1 MTLLYL
7 VRHGETDWNRARRI
21 QGATDIPLNDLGRA
35 QAAEAGDLLARRS
48 FDRVV
53 SSPLSRAAETGS
65 IIAARLG
72 LPAPELVPAV
82 AERRYGDAE
91 GLTGSE
97 VERRFPA
104 GTPVPGREGRRE
116 LLARVLPALVEI
128 ARSAGDVDD
137 GGAAGRVV
145 VATHGAVI
153 RAVVTHVAGDD
164 VLHLGT
170 PIRNGSVHSFEL
182 LDGALVLREFDDPI
196 EVESERAGTSSLGWQ
211 NALERPAAD

>member
-1 MTLLYL
+1 MSLLYL

-21 QGATDIPLNDLGRA
+21 QGATDIPLNDLGRR
-35 QAAEAGDLLARRS
+35 QAAEAGDLLARRPV
-48 FDRVV
+48 DRVV
-53 SSPLSRAAETGS
+53 ASPLSRAAETGS

-72 LPAPELVPAV
+72 LPAPELVAAV

-91 GLTGSE
+91 GLTGTE

-116 LLARVLPALVEI
+116 LLARVLPALAEI
-128 ARSAGDVDD
+128 GRSVDD
-137 GGAAGRVV
+137 GLVV

-164 VLHLGT
+164 ALHLGV
-170 PIRNGSVHSFEL
+170 PIRNGSIHSFEVR
-182 LDGALVLREFDDPI
+182 DDALVLQEFDDPI
-196 EVESERAGTSSLGWQ
+196 EVESERAGAPEFEYQ
-211 NALERPAAD
+211 NALERPSTDR

>member
-21 QGATDIPLNDLGRA
+21 QGATDIPLNDLGRS

-53 SSPLSRAAETGS
+53 ASPLSRAAETGS

-72 LPAPELVPAV
+72 LPAPQLVPAV

-91 GLTGSE
+91 GLTGTE
-97 VERRFPA
+97 VEQRFPT

-116 LLARVLPALVEI
+116 LLARVLPALVDI
-128 ARSAGDVDD
+128 ARSTGDGAGD
-137 GGAAGRVV
+137 GTGEGRVV

-170 PIRNGSVHSFEL
+170 PIRNGSIHSFEL
-182 LDGALVLREFDDPI
+182 RDGGLVLREFDDPI
-196 EVESERAGTSSLGWQ
+196 EDESERAGTFAFDWQ
-211 NALERPAAD
+211 NALEK

>member
-1 MTLLYL
+1 MSLLYL

-21 QGATDIPLNDLGRA
+21 QGATDIPLNDLGRR
-35 QAAEAGDLLARRS
+35 QAAEAGDLLARRRV
-48 FDRVV
+48 DRVV
-53 SSPLSRAAETGS
+53 ASPLSRAAETGS

-72 LPAPELVPAV
+72 LPAPELVAAV

-91 GLTGSE
+91 GLTGTE

-128 ARSAGDVDD
+128 GRSVDD
-137 GGAAGRVV
+137 GLVV

-164 VLHLGT
+164 ALHLGV
-170 PIRNGSVHSFEL
+170 PIRNGSIHSFEVR
-182 LDGALVLREFDDPI
+182 DDALVLQEFDDPI
-196 EVESERAGTSSLGWQ
+196 EVESERAGAPEFEYQ
-211 NALERPAAD
+211 NALERPSTEH

>member
-7 VRHGETDWNRARRI
+7 VRHGETDWNRALRI

-53 SSPLSRAAETGS
+53 ASPLSRAAETGS
-65 IIAARLG
+65 IIAGRLG
-72 LPAPELVPAV
+72 LPAPELVAAV

-116 LLARVLPALVEI
+116 LLARVLPSLVEI
-128 ARSAGDVDD
+128 ARSAGGGD
-137 GGAAGRVV
+137 GTGRVV

-170 PIRNGSVHSFEL
+170 PIRNGSIHSFEL
-182 LDGALVLREFDDPI
+182 HEDGLVLREFDDPI
-196 EVESERAGTSSLGWQ
+196 EDESERAGTFAFDWQ
-211 NALERPAAD
+211 NALEK

>member
-21 QGATDIPLNDLGRA
+21 QGATDIPLNDLGRR
-35 QAAEAGDLLARRS
+35 QAAEAGDLLARR
-48 FDRVV
+48 RVERV
-53 SSPLSRAAETGS
+53 LASPLSRAAETGS
-65 IIAARLG
+65 IIARRLG

-116 LLARVLPALVEI
+116 LLARVLPVLVDVG
-128 ARSAGDVDD
+128 RSAGE
-137 GGAAGRVV
+137 GPVV

-164 VLHLGT
+164 VLHLGV
-170 PIRNGSVHSFEL
+170 PIRNGSIHSF
-182 LDGALVLREFDDPI
+182 DVRDDALVLREFDDPI
-196 EVESERAGTSSLGWQ
+196 ELESEQAGSAAFDRQ
-211 NALERPAAD
+211 NALEGRSRD

>member
-53 SSPLSRAAETGS
+53 ASPLSRAAETGA

-128 ARSAGDVDD
+128 ARSAGDVDGD
-137 GGAAGRVV
+137 GAGRVV

-153 RAVVTHVAGDD
+153 RTVVTHVAGDD

-170 PIRNGSVHSFEL
+170 PIRNGSIHSFEL
-182 LDGALVLREFDDPI
+182 RDDALVLREFDDPI
-196 EVESERAGTSSLGWQ
+196 EDESERAGTFAFDWQ

>member
-53 SSPLSRAAETGS
+53 ASPLSRAAETGS

-128 ARSAGDVDD
+128 ARSVDD
-137 GGAAGRVV
+137 GVDGRVV

-182 LDGALVLREFDDPI
+182 RDDALVLREFDDPI
-196 EVESERAGTSSLGWQ
+196 EDESERAGTSALGWQ
-211 NALERPAAD
+211 NVLERPSAD

>member
-53 SSPLSRAAETGS
+53 ASPLSRAAETGA

-97 VERRFPA
+97 VERRFPT

-116 LLARVLPALVEI
+116 LLARVLPALVGI
-128 ARSAGDVDD
+128 ARSAGAD
-137 GGAAGRVV
+137 GDGRVV

-170 PIRNGSVHSFEL
+170 PIRNGSIHSFEL
-182 LDGALVLREFDDPI
+182 RDDALVLREFDDPV
-196 EVESERAGTSSLGWQ
+196 EVESERAGTFALGWQ
-211 NALERPAAD
+211 NPLERPSAD

>member
-53 SSPLSRAAETGS
+53 ASPLSRAAETGS

-128 ARSAGDVDD
+128 ARSVDD
-137 GGAAGRVV
+137 GVDGRVV

-182 LDGALVLREFDDPI
+182 RDDALVLREFDDPI
-196 EVESERAGTSSLGWQ
+196 EDESERAGTSALGWQ
-211 NALERPAAD
+211 NVLERPPTAD

>member
-21 QGATDIPLNDLGRA
+21 QGATDIPLNDLGRR
-35 QAAEAGDLLARRS
+35 QAAEAGDLLARRTV
-48 FDRVV
+48 DRVV
-53 SSPLSRAAETGS
+53 ASPLSRAAETGA

-72 LPAPELVPAV
+72 LPGPELVAAV

-91 GLTGSE
+91 GLTGTE
-97 VERRFPA
+97 VEQRFPA

-128 ARSAGDVDD
+128 GGSAD
-137 GGAAGRVV
+137 GGLVV

-164 VLHLGT
+164 ALHLGV
-170 PIRNGSVHSFEL
+170 PIRNGSIHSFEVR
-182 LDGALVLREFDDPI
+182 DDALVLREFDDPI
-196 EVESERAGTSSLGWQ
+196 EVESERAGTPGFEYQ
-211 NALERPAAD
+211 NALERPPTGR

>member
-53 SSPLSRAAETGS
+53 ASPLSRAAETGA

-97 VERRFPA
+97 VERRFPV

-128 ARSAGDVDD
+128 ARSAGDVDGD
-137 GGAAGRVV
+137 GAGRVV

-153 RAVVTHVAGDD
+153 RTVVTHVAGDD

-170 PIRNGSVHSFEL
+170 PIRNGSIHSFEL
-182 LDGALVLREFDDPI
+182 RDDALVLREFDDPI
-196 EVESERAGTSSLGWQ
+196 EDESERAGTFAFDWQ

>member
-53 SSPLSRAAETGS
+53 ASPLSRAAETGS

-128 ARSAGDVDD
+128 ARSVDD
-137 GGAAGRVV
+137 GVDGRVV

-182 LDGALVLREFDDPI
+182 RDDALVLREFDDPI
-196 EVESERAGTSSLGWQ
+196 EDESERAGTSLGWQ
-211 NALERPAAD
+211 NVLERPSAD

>member
-35 QAAEAGDLLARRS
+35 QAAEAGDLLARRA

-53 SSPLSRAAETGS
+53 ASPLSRAAETGA

-97 VERRFPA
+97 VEQRFPA
-104 GTPVPGREGRRE
+104 GTPVPGRESRRQ
-116 LLARVLPALVEI
+116 LLDRVLPALVQI
-128 ARSAGDVDD
+128 AGSVGDGRGADRAGES
-137 GGAAGRVV
+137 RIV

-153 RAVVTHVAGDD
+153 RAVVTHVAGDE
-164 VLHLGT
+164 VVHLGT

-182 LDGALVLREFDDPI
+182 RDDALVLREFDDPI
-196 EVESERAGTSSLGWQ
+196 EDESEHAGTFTFDWQ
-211 NALERPAAD
+211 NALEK

>member
-21 QGATDIPLNDLGRA
+21 QGTTDIPLNDLGRA
-35 QAAEAGDLLARRS
+35 QAADAGGLLARRS

-53 SSPLSRAAETGS
+53 ASPLSRAAETGS

-97 VERRFPA
+97 VERRFPV
-104 GTPVPGREGRRE
+104 GTPVPGRESRRE
-116 LLARVLPALVEI
+116 LLARVLPALVQI
-128 ARSAGDVDD
+128 ARSTGVGSGD
-137 GGAAGRVV
+137 GRVV

-170 PIRNGSVHSFEL
+170 PIRNGSIHSFEL
-182 LDGALVLREFDDPI
+182 RDDALVLREFDDPL
-196 EVESERAGTSSLGWQ
+196 EDESECAGTPSFDRQ
-211 NALERPAAD
+211 NALEK